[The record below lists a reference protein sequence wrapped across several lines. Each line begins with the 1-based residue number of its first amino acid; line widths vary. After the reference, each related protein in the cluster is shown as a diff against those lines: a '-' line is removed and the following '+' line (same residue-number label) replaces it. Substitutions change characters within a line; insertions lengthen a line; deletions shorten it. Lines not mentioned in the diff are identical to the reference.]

1 MPMLLGL
8 WDAVGVV
15 HELNGYRHDVV
26 AAMARY
32 KDERALEFNAMEHIE
47 QIDTL
52 LQRNAAVLSD
62 QYAQAS
68 RARMEEIEQEHSG
81 GNALTQSGMDALR
94 THGIASSNA
103 GTWDGLS
110 KALLPVYQ
118 RQARESWETTYRPR
132 IDAAAYTAFKA
143 NAQRFGQAAMELL
156 AQRTQVLGV
165 WLSNPLFL
173 ATLEDYDG
181 TSP

>member
-1 MPMLLGL
+1 
-8 WDAVGVV
+8 
-15 HELNGYRHDVV
+15 
-26 AAMARY
+26 
-32 KDERALEFNAMEHIE
+32 
-47 QIDTL
+47 

-68 RARMEEIEQEHSG
+68 RARMEELEQEHSG

-118 RQARESWETTYRPR
+118 RQARES
-132 IDAAAYTAFKA
+132 
-143 NAQRFGQAAMELL
+143 
-156 AQRTQVLGV
+156 
-165 WLSNPLFL
+165 
-173 ATLEDYDG
+173 
-181 TSP
+181 